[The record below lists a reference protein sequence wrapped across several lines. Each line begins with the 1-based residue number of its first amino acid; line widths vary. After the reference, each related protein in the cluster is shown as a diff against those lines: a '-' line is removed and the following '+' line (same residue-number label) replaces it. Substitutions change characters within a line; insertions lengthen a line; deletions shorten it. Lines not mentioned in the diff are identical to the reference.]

1 MCGCDQLPTRWSERV
16 HCILFGFR
24 LYIKGCQKMAE
35 FEATAF
41 IIWKL
46 IVLLRAI
53 TSLFAYAE
61 NLRVS
66 RVSVEYTSAMCVNI
80 QLSYSQ
86 QRV

>member
-1 MCGCDQLPTRWSERV
+1 
-16 HCILFGFR
+16 
-24 LYIKGCQKMAE
+24 MAE